1 MPSHRWVLYCL
12 QELVN
17 SGSTRPWDV
26 KISNRETRKCSYC
39 SWPTAWASW
48 SLESG
53 LGCESESQDLS
64 SSLVPSVRTS
74 GTTGR
79 HGQICISAN
88 FGVCT
93 LIKFQA
99 DAHGQWRLRNIIIVP
114 GLEVGSLV
122 SSQWEVVLVLRRS
135 LAVGVEKK
143 FQVRMSRAGRSA
155 VSNLAA
161 FNLEIKMLRSFGY
174 LIKVESLLRFPMV
187 KDSSFSL
194 PYFLF
199 FKKKIIIYV
208 SKFSCFVFFLF
219 ASLSQKIIKI
229 QTNRKKTKTP
239 PSPTI
244 QKWTSCYIAAQAFY
258 ALLCKCH
265 LYYLGLRNNEF
276 YFLPISLNSECALN
290 LFPYHKIFLY
300 NF

>member
-1 MPSHRWVLYCL
+1 MPMDNEDWGTLLLYLGWKWVLLCL
-12 QELVN
+12 H
-17 SGSTRPWDV
+17 
-26 KISNRETRKCSYC
+26 
-39 SWPTAWASW
+39 
-48 SLESG
+48 
-53 LGCESESQDLS
+53 SE
-64 SSLVPSVRTS
+64 
-74 GTTGR
+74 
-79 HGQICISAN
+79 
-88 FGVCT
+88 
-93 LIKFQA
+93 
-99 DAHGQWRLRNIIIVP
+99 RLFWY
-114 GLEVGSLV
+114 L
-122 SSQWEVVLVLRRS
+122 WRS

-219 ASLSQKIIKI
+219 ASLSQKIIEI

-244 QKWTSCYIAAQAFY
+244 QKWPLFKNEHPAIWLLRLSMHCCVNVIYI
-258 ALLCKCH
+258 
-265 LYYLGLRNNEF
+265 
-276 YFLPISLNSECALN
+276 I
-290 LFPYHKIFLY
+290 
-300 NF
+300 